1 MFQFKNINGD
11 TFFFSQCQDFDQLR
25 ALFFNRK
32 TTFALWEWYQMNF
45 KIRRT
50 WLAFESVI
58 AFINLTAALPIRD
71 LISGILANSYLH
83 HEQTVREFATL
94 LKTESTSLARTQRF
108 DSYINEGLTSSES
121 NQSKYR
127 VLVLNSLLGGAG
139 TKRYCT

>member
-1 MFQFKNINGD
+1 
-11 TFFFSQCQDFDQLR
+11 
-25 ALFFNRK
+25 
-32 TTFALWEWYQMNF
+32 
-45 KIRRT
+45 
-50 WLAFESVI
+50 LAFESVI

-94 LKTESTSLARTQRF
+94 LKTESSSLAGTQRF
-108 DSYINEGLTSSES
+108 DPYINEGLTSSES

-139 TKRYCT
+139 TKRYRT